1 MGDPR
6 RRPVGRRNSHWRDR
20 AQGALLRKIFLDT
33 PCKFLLLAALAFPCV
48 PSFAQATP
56 PSVDAEIAGL
66 FEALEQSGCRFAR
79 NGQWYDA
86 ARASKHLERK
96 LDYLRGKGSI
106 ESTEAFIELAA
117 TGSSRSGKPYLVR
130 CGEADAEPS
139 RAWFLRQLQAL
150 RSRRASEAPPKP

>member
-6 RRPVGRRNSHWRDR
+6 RRPVGRRNSPWRDR
-20 AQGALLRKIFLDT
+20 TQGARLRMICGFSM
-33 PCKFLLLAALAFPCV
+33 LAALTCACMPA
-48 PSFAQATP
+48 FAQSSP
-56 PSVDAEIAGL
+56 PSVDSEIAGL

>member
-6 RRPVGRRNSHWRDR
+6 RRPVWRRNSPWRDR
-20 AQGALLRKIFLDT
+20 AQGARLRMM
-33 PCKFLLLAALAFPCV
+33 CGVSMLAALTCACMPG
-48 PSFAQATP
+48 FARSSP